1 MVSIRPPCLEY
12 DQAMLNDAVR
22 PRLRVF
28 AVPLRLGVLLLA
40 LFSSSAIAT
49 DAIEFDLDQVRWV
62 NRILVVAADSQQQR
76 DLLTM
81 ASDAKAHSC
90 QFSNRDLR
98 MLLVV
103 AGSSVFF
110 DGKAVAATS
119 ASRLI
124 AQLGLPDE
132 EFAMLLIGK
141 DGGIK
146 QRWRSAVPVQ
156 EIFAV
161 IDGMPMR
168 RSESDADL
176 DCR

>member
-1 MVSIRPPCLEY
+1 
-12 DQAMLNDAVR
+12 MLNDAVR

-28 AVPLRLGVLLLA
+28 AVPLRLGVVLLA
-40 LFSSSAIAT
+40 LFGSPAAAT

-62 NRILVVAADSQQQR
+62 NRILVVAADTQQQR

-98 MLLVV
+98 MLLIV
-103 AGSSVFF
+103 AGNVFF
-110 DGKAVAATS
+110 DGKAVGAPS

-146 QRWRSAVPVQ
+146 QRWRSVVAVQ

-168 RSESDADL
+168 RRESDADL

>member
-1 MVSIRPPCLEY
+1 
-12 DQAMLNDAVR
+12 MLNDAVR

-28 AVPLRLGVLLLA
+28 AVPVRLGVLLLA
-40 LFSSSAIAT
+40 LFSSSAAAT
-49 DAIEFDLDQVRWV
+49 DAIELDLDQVRWV
-62 NRILVVAADSQQQR
+62 NRILVVAAESQQQR

-81 ASDAKAHSC
+81 ASEAKAHSC

-98 MLLVV
+98 MLLIV
-103 AGSSVFF
+103 AGNVFF
-110 DGKAVAATS
+110 DGKAVGATS